1 MSSVFCFDQFYG
13 MCLLF
18 YLYTVLFVVVGLE
31 NVFNNSIGKRNYMS
45 FLNFVL
51 EILVGLRV
59 DCFED
64 YNE

>member
-13 MCLLF
+13 MCLLL

-31 NVFNNSIGKRNYMS
+31 NVFNNSIEKRNYVS

-51 EILVGLRV
+51 EILIGLRV